1 MAAVLLSPTHAL
13 GSGVT
18 QGLELFT
25 TVTHGLEEK
34 ATQFKAIASPT
45 IKAITSTPKL
55 LDRVS
60 SLSIKQ
66 KFRQGAS
73 SFISFVS
80 SGINKD
86 YEIQNSGL

>member
-1 MAAVLLSPTHAL
+1 MAAVLMSPSHAL

-45 IKAITSTPKL
+45 IKAITSPKL

-73 SFISFVS
+73 SLISFVS

-86 YEIQNSGL
+86 YEVQNSGR